1 MVLNLYSI
9 HIQIDLVK
17 HSFSALFL
25 YCATALY
32 VVAINLLVSQSD
44 QGAMVSIMHSS
55 SITYVMFYFGH
66 ELTLGVDTLAFHR
79 KASAAD
85 KAMFDCLIP
94 NFKTKEA
101 YILTWA
107 NATSKDGFVVSGL
120 ECFVM
125 TISEN
130 VAFLVYLRPFV

>member
-1 MVLNLYSI
+1 MTVTI
-9 HIQIDLVK
+9 GQP
-17 HSFSALFL
+17 
-25 YCATALY
+25 
-32 VVAINLLVSQSD
+32 
-44 QGAMVSIMHSS
+44 SS
-55 SITYVMFYFGH
+55 STSVSFYFGH
-66 ELTLGVDTLAFHR
+66 ELTLRDDTLAFHR

-130 VAFLVYLRPFV
+130 VAFTKRFSHDIK